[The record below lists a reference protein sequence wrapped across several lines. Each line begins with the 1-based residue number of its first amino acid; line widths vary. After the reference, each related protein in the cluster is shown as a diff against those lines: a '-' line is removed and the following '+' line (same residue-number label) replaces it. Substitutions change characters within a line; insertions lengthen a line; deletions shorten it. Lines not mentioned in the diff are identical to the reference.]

1 LMYTIDTDSPC
12 LNRWGT
18 INLGMGSTTET
29 LYPLVRT
36 TILSILKMDEK

>member
-1 LMYTIDTDSPC
+1 M
-12 LNRWGT
+12 
-18 INLGMGSTTET
+18 INLGMDSTTET